1 MVFRSPSQIAYLP
14 PDFNALHSGPSG
26 NLTPTPVPHRSALV
40 ETLGLAD
47 NIHPDGLTP
56 FRQQLLRDRAGLA
69 IANLTFV
76 HPGHGQYTR
85 AGAGEKDLIGVVQ
98 LTLGSV

>member
-1 MVFRSPSQIAYLP
+1 MLLLKKVDAIALGQRPEHAYAITRKEYLVVFRSPSQIAYLP

-47 NIHPDGLTP
+47 NIHTD
-56 FRQQLLRDRAGLA
+56 
-69 IANLTFV
+69 
-76 HPGHGQYTR
+76 
-85 AGAGEKDLIGVVQ
+85 
-98 LTLGSV
+98 